1 MNITTLNLLVCFA
14 MVAVTG
20 THVMA
25 WKKFRFNA
33 IMAMVVGACA
43 FYGAIAV
50 WAEGGDTLAY
60 TGFLAV
66 YLVATQINIAVLA
79 KGSDRAVALV
89 TKATDLACGIAL
101 GAVAYQVWAGGDTPT
116 ALIVIFVMAM
126 MTSVFTWKA
135 NAGAQAKAL
144 YLKH

>member
-1 MNITTLNLLVCFA
+1 
-14 MVAVTG
+14 
-20 THVMA
+20 MA
-25 WKKFRFNA
+25 WGKFKFNA
-33 IMAMVVGACA
+33 IMAMVVGATA
-43 FYGAIAV
+43 LYGAIAV

-66 YLVATQINIAVLA
+66 YLVATQINLVALV

-89 TKATDLACGIAL
+89 TKTTDMVCGIAL

-126 MTSVFTWKA
+126 LTSVFTWKT